1 MAYIPLLNT
10 IALEIPKAGSRSLH
24 WAAQMVTGQTN
35 PPASG
40 HYDIAD
46 SIRRA
51 QCENPHVVAIIR
63 DPRQRLT
70 SAINF
75 HFRRSEHTAKSAIRL
90 CIMNGPD
97 FAAVFTRQS
106 AYLNSDGFA
115 HSLSL
120 FPMERMQDALKAI
133 GFRGKTPHR
142 NAWPYAFPPEE
153 IEAAP
158 GFEQVLAWYD
168 EDAELYD
175 RLTAEN

>member
-1 MAYIPLLNT
+1 MAT
-10 IALEIPKAGSRSLH
+10 
-24 WAAQMVTGQTN
+24 
-35 PPASG
+35 
-40 HYDIAD
+40 
-46 SIRRA
+46 
-51 QCENPHVVAIIR
+51 IR
-63 DPRQRLT
+63 DPRQRLI

-75 HFRRSEHTAKSAIRL
+75 HFRRSEHTAKSAIRMCSL
-90 CIMNGPD
+90 NGPD

-142 NAWPYAFPPEE
+142 NRQAYEFSPEE

-158 GFEQVLAWYD
+158 GFDSVLSWYD

-175 RLTAEN
+175 RLTAENAGAANR